1 MKLHYLLIFSSII
14 LFSNCNQ
21 KTKSSQTSEN
31 QAKEINMLKG
41 KIAQFAPVD
50 IKYDSTI
57 LNVKQR
63 KALEYLCRA
72 SMLIDSIYLN
82 QVFAENDNIRAKLLA
97 GDSEIDK
104 LKLDYFNI
112 MGGPFDRIDH
122 NNSFI
127 NGYQKP
133 AGANFYPKD
142 LTKDEFNIWI
152 KKHPKDEKSFTSNF
166 TVIRRMN
173 GNLVSIPYSKNYKKW
188 LTEASEYLRK
198 AAENSENSSLKKYL
212 LLRAEAFE
220 SNNYFDSDLAWMDLK
235 DNLIEP
241 VIGPYEVYEDE
252 MFNYKAAFESFITIK
267 DPEESAKL
275 KKFAGYLTDIENHL
289 PIPDKYKNKKRGSES
304 PIVVANEVYT
314 GGESHYGV
322 QTLAFNLPNDE
333 RVREAKGS
341 KKVLLKNV
349 SEAKFEKLLKP
360 IAQIVLTQDQLP
372 YVSFNAFFS
381 HTLMHEISHGVG
393 PGIIVV
399 NGKKTTVQKE
409 LKETYSTLEECKA
422 DVLGMYN
429 NIFMIDK
436 KVYPPEFEKQI
447 YTTFLAGIFRSIR
460 FGINDAHGGGNAIIY
475 NYLLEKGGY
484 EYNDKTQKVSVNFE
498 KIYPALRDLANKLL
512 TIQATGSYDKAKA
525 FIAKYAFSSPS
536 MDTLRSK
543 LNSLPVDI
551 QPVFQIDKELR

>member
-436 KVYPPEFEKQI
+436 KVYYPEFEMQI
-447 YTTFLAGIFRSIR
+447 YATFLAGIFRSIR

-512 TIQATGSYDKAKA
+512 TIQATGS
-525 FIAKYAFSSPS
+525 AKYAFSSPS